1 MALGEPQGD
10 FENPWKDITLF
21 TLNMTIC
28 WAKFSRSKAKDASS
42 DSVLQKRKK
51 REKFFLMRKR

>member
-10 FENPWKDITLF
+10 FVNPWKDITLF

-28 WAKFSRSKAKDASS
+28 WAKFSRSKAKDAFS

-51 REKFFLMRKR
+51 SFV